1 MDLDTFANHIT
12 NLGKQDFN
20 ILCEIVLRDVLGL
33 EVFNVDGKGDGGTDF
48 IVLDEQGKRNSCAYQ
63 VTTQKT
69 DIEKKAYGD
78 AKKAIEKL
86 GVNQFF
92 FLPTYRL
99 NEIDSRKLEHKISD
113 DLGIRAT
120 VYSPKVMAEF
130 VIEHKLVRKFFQ
142 LTGVEDGVK
151 LSKDSIDYLEMALHT
166 YTFLS
171 SDARNLKSQIYDDT
185 LLYILSNA
193 EFGKTRNELIDETRA
208 LLKLSES
215 KASVLNGR
223 IDALLQKGH
232 VRKTENGNFILSD
245 SIAEDIALRKN
256 LYSTEQGTFYTSQMD
271 LLKEYD
277 VKWDA
282 SDSKQSSVW
291 LANAI
296 IDQQI
301 SSLTSAGAKISNPL
315 FKNTRKHGLDKLR
328 TYLSTKKKIDSV
340 TLEGV
345 LKKMVA
351 MASRHPLV
359 VKVVRASVY
368 LALEGAKPLAA
379 AKSLGVNSWEDV
391 NMLVEPTVGI
401 PYICSLQ
408 YKGSVNPYFDN
419 AIHAVKRAKKL
430 GITMLIPYNYIK
442 ECAGHLLNARK
453 YDGLDLVQDEMQHSK
468 NAFVANY
475 YALKGQNIPMPNS
488 FLDYL
493 ATFSP
498 AIKTEHSDFQ
508 EWIRDIT
515 TDIQSILI
523 QSGIEFLESPRYKDE
538 EIDGIKRL
546 YSCYLSEYYNKP
558 SHLIVNDVVALKCT
572 NDRILEKGEHW
583 ILLTYDNS
591 LIKVSAEDFNNV
603 WINNPY
609 VFLDMTELTSDL
621 PETQFCSLVHSL
633 AQYSERTLS
642 IGARII
648 DRVVY
653 YASENLQE
661 WQFKQELNDLKKELI
676 RSSSSSRD
684 MDYVDSKTDEFLEKH
699 GIKVNNDDE
708 SEADVQND
716 SVL

>member
-20 ILCEIVLRDVLGL
+20 ILCEIVLKDVLGL
-33 EVFNVDGKGDGGTDF
+33 KAFNVDGKNDGGTDF
-48 IVLDEQGKRNSCAYQ
+48 MVLDEQGKRNSCAYQ

-69 DIEKKAYGD
+69 DIEKKAYKD

-86 GVNQFF
+86 GVNQYF
-92 FLPTYRL
+92 FLPTYKL
-99 NEIDSRKLEHKISD
+99 NEIETRKLERTISD
-113 DLGIRAT
+113 YLGVRAT

-130 VIEHKLVRKFFQ
+130 VIEQKLVRKFLQ

-151 LSKDSIDYLEMALHT
+151 QSKDSIDYLEMALHT

-185 LLYILSNA
+185 LLYILSNT
-193 EFGKTRNELIDETRA
+193 EMGKTREDLIGETKEL
-208 LLKLSES
+208 LNLSET
-215 KASVLNGR
+215 KAATLNGR
-223 IDALLQKGH
+223 IDALMQKGH
-232 VRKTENGNFILSD
+232 VRKAENDNIVLSP
-245 SIAEDIALRKN
+245 SMSEDIALRKS
-256 LYSTEQGTFYTSQMD
+256 LYNTEQSTFYSAQMD
-271 LLKEYD
+271 LLKDYS

-282 SDSKQSSVW
+282 NDSRQSSVW

-301 SSLTSAGAKISNPL
+301 SGLASAGAKISNPL

-328 TYLSTKKKIDSV
+328 TYLSTKKKIDTV
-340 TLEGV
+340 TLEEV

-368 LALEGAKPLAA
+368 IALEGAKPLAA

-391 NMLVEPTVGI
+391 NMLIEPTIGI
-401 PYICSLQ
+401 PHICSLQ
-408 YKGSVNPYFDN
+408 YKGTVNPYFDN
-419 AIHAVKRAKKL
+419 AIFAVKRAKEL
-430 GITMLIPYNYIK
+430 GISLLIPYNYIK
-442 ECAGHLLNARK
+442 ECAGHLLIARK
-453 YDGLDLVQDEMQHSK
+453 YDGLDLDLDEMQHSK

-475 YALKGQNIPMPNS
+475 FALKRQNVPMPNS

-508 EWIRDIT
+508 EWVRDIT

-523 QSGIEFLESPRYKDE
+523 QSGIEFLEIPRYKE
-538 EIDGIKRL
+538 EDIEDIKRL
-546 YSCYLSEYYNKP
+546 YGNYLSEYYNKP

-572 NDRILEKGEHW
+572 NDRIIKKGEHW
-583 ILLTYDNS
+583 MLLTYDNS
-591 LIKVSAEDFNNV
+591 LIKVSAEAFNNV

-633 AQYSERTLS
+633 AQYSEHTLS

-648 DRVVY
+648 DRIVY
-653 YASENLQE
+653 YASENMQE
-661 WQFKQELNDLKKELI
+661 WKFKQELDALKTELI
-676 RSSSSSRD
+676 NSTANSKD
-684 MDYVDSKTDEFLEKH
+684 MNYIDSKTDEFLEKH
-699 GIKVNNDDE
+699 GIKVNNDDD
-708 SEADVQND
+708 SEADIQND
-716 SVL
+716 SIL

>member
-12 NLGKQDFN
+12 KLGKQDFN
-20 ILCEIVLRDVLGL
+20 ILCEIVLKDVLGL
-33 EVFNVDGKGDGGTDF
+33 TAFNVDGKSDGGTDF
-48 IVLDEQGKRNSCAYQ
+48 MVLDEQGKRNSCAYQ

-86 GVNQFF
+86 GVNQYF
-92 FLPTYRL
+92 FLPTYNL
-99 NEIDSRKLEHKISD
+99 NEIETRKLERTISD
-113 DLGIRAT
+113 ELGIRAT
-120 VYSPKVMAEF
+120 VFSPKVMAEF
-130 VIEHKLVRKFFQ
+130 VIEHKLVRKFLQ
-142 LTGVEDGVK
+142 LTGVEEGIK
-151 LSKDSIDYLEMALHT
+151 QSKDSIDYLEMALHT

-193 EFGKTRNELIDETRA
+193 DFGKTRDELIGETKD
-208 LLKLSES
+208 LLKLSETKS
-215 KASVLNGR
+215 AMLNGR
-223 IDALLQKGH
+223 IDALMQKGH
-232 VRKTENGNFILSD
+232 VKKADGGNVVLS
-245 SIAEDIALRKN
+245 SAMAEDIALRKN
-256 LYSTEQGTFYTSQMD
+256 LYNTEQSTFYSAQMD
-271 LLKEYD
+271 LLKDYD
-277 VKWDA
+277 VKWDEN
-282 SDSKQSSVW
+282 DSKQSSVW

-301 SSLTSAGAKISNPL
+301 SGLASAGAKISNPL

-328 TYLSTKKKIDSV
+328 TYLSTKKKIDAV
-340 TLEGV
+340 TLEEV

-351 MASRHPLV
+351 IASRHPLV

-368 LALEGAKPLAA
+368 ISLEGAKPLAA

-401 PYICSLQ
+401 PHICSLQ

-419 AIHAVKRAKKL
+419 AIQAVKRAKEL
-430 GITMLIPYNYIK
+430 GVTMLIPYNYIK

-453 YDGLDLVQDEMQHSK
+453 YDGLDLDQDEMQHSK

-475 YALKGQNIPMPNS
+475 YALKRQNVPMPSS

-498 AIKTEHSDFQ
+498 AIKTEHSDFK
-508 EWIRDIT
+508 EWVRDIT

-523 QSGIEFLESPRYKDE
+523 QSGIEYLEVPRYKDE
-538 EIDGIKRL
+538 EIDDIQRL
-546 YSCYLSEYYNKP
+546 YSGYLSGYYNKP
-558 SHLIVNDVVALKCT
+558 PHLIVNDVVALKCT
-572 NDRILEKGEHW
+572 NDRILKNGEHW

-591 LIKVSAEDFNNV
+591 LIKVSAEAFNNV

-633 AQYSERTLS
+633 AQYSEHTLS

-648 DRVVY
+648 DRIVY
-653 YASENLQE
+653 YASENMQE
-661 WQFKQELNDLKKELI
+661 WQFKKELNDLKMELI
-676 RSSSSSRD
+676 KNSASSKD
-684 MDYVDSKTDEFLEKH
+684 LNYIDSKTDEFLEKH
-699 GIKVNNDDE
+699 GIKVNDNE
-708 SEADVQND
+708 NSEADIQND
-716 SVL
+716 SIL

>member
-1 MDLDTFANHIT
+1 MDLDTFANHIM

-20 ILCEIVLRDVLGL
+20 ILCEIVLKDVLGL
-33 EVFNVDGKGDGGTDF
+33 KAFNVDGKSDGGTDF
-48 IVLDEQGKRNSCAYQ
+48 VVLDEQGKRNSCAYQ

-69 DIEKKAYGD
+69 DIKNKAYGD
-78 AKKAIEKL
+78 AKKAIKML

-92 FLPTYRL
+92 FLPTYKL
-99 NEIDSRKLEHKISD
+99 NEIETRKLERSISD

-130 VIEHKLVRKFFQ
+130 VIEHKLVRKFLQ

-151 LSKDSIDYLEMALHT
+151 QSKDSIDYLEMALHT

-185 LLYILSNA
+185 LLYILSNT
-193 EFGKTRNELIDETRA
+193 EIGKPREVLIDETKD
-208 LLKLSES
+208 LLKLSET
-215 KASVLNGR
+215 KTTILNGR
-223 IDALLQKGH
+223 IDALMQKGH
-232 VRKTENGNFILSD
+232 IKKADNGNVLLSS
-245 SIAEDIALRKN
+245 SIAEDIALRKS
-256 LYSTEQGTFYTSQMD
+256 LYNTEQSTFYSAQKD
-271 LLKEYD
+271 LLKEYG
-277 VKWDA
+277 VQWDEN
-282 SDSKQSSVW
+282 DSKQSSVW

-301 SSLTSAGAKISNPL
+301 SGLASAGAKISNPL

-328 TYLSTKKKIDSV
+328 TYLSTKKKIDSI
-340 TLEGV
+340 TLEEV

-368 LALEGAKPLAA
+368 IALEGAKPIAA

-391 NMLVEPTVGI
+391 NLLVEPTVGI
-401 PYICSLQ
+401 PHICSLQ

-419 AIHAVKRAKKL
+419 AIQAVKRAKLL
-430 GITMLIPYNYIK
+430 GVTMLIPYNYIK
-442 ECAGHLLNARK
+442 ECAGHLLIARK
-453 YDGLDLVQDEMQHSK
+453 YDGLDLDQNEMQHSK

-475 YALKGQNIPMPNS
+475 YALKRQNVPMPNS

-498 AIKTEHSDFQ
+498 AIKTEHPDFK
-508 EWIRDIT
+508 EWVRDIT
-515 TDIQSILI
+515 TDIQSIFI
-523 QSGIEFLESPRYKDE
+523 QSGIEFLEVPHYQDE
-538 EIDGIKRL
+538 EIDEIQRL
-546 YSCYLSEYYNKP
+546 YSRYLSDYYSKP
-558 SHLIVNDVVALKCT
+558 HHLIINDVAALKCT
-572 NDRILEKGEHW
+572 NDRIIKNGEHW

-591 LIKVSAEDFNNV
+591 LIKVSAEAFNNV

-633 AQYSERTLS
+633 AQYSEHTLS

-648 DRVVY
+648 DRIVY
-653 YASENLQE
+653 YASENMQE
-661 WQFKQELNDLKKELI
+661 WQFKQELNEFKTELI
-676 RSSSSSRD
+676 KDSANSKD
-684 MDYVDSKTDEFLEKH
+684 MYFIDSKTDEFLEKH
-699 GIKVNNDDE
+699 GIKINDDDD
-708 SEADVQND
+708 SEADIQND
-716 SVL
+716 SML